1 MTGPTF
7 FEHVRRL
14 RRPVLNN
21 PRGQNVQEPASLVR
35 RPVVHPTPLWTWS
48 LVWRRG
54 EDSPAVRAVID
65 EFTRDAPELGVD
77 DEGTWLPGTDPHRP
91 RESEPEQTGDQ
102 RLQQDDQRRREQ
114 SV

>member
-1 MTGPTF
+1 
-7 FEHVRRL
+7 
-14 RRPVLNN
+14 
-21 PRGQNVQEPASLVR
+21 VQEPASLVR

-91 RESEPEQTGDQ
+91 RKSEPEQTGDQ
-102 RLQQDDQRRREQ
+102 RRQQDDHRRGQ
-114 SV
+114 SA